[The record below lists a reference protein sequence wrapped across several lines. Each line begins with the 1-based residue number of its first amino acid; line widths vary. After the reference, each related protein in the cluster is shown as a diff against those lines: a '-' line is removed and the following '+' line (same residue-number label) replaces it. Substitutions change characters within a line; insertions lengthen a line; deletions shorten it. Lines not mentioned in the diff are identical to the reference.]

1 MTTGRSF
8 PHVRATS
15 GMPRIRRRA
24 APTGRSWESVASE
37 TASTTSATDSH
48 ALFSPSLAVN
58 VLDPLYVLNHFAFDS
73 AGNRS
78 LLGVASLVDRRL
90 VPVDPGL
97 LIHWESLIQ
106 FQIEFQHID
115 PRLAQDS

>member
-1 MTTGRSF
+1 MGKFTIGLVLPNPGPVPTRNC
-8 PHVRATS
+8 RD
-15 GMPRIRRRA
+15 MPL
-24 APTGRSWESVASE
+24 ESVASE

-97 LIHWESLIQ
+97 LLPWESLIQ
-106 FQIEFQHID
+106 FQSEFQPID